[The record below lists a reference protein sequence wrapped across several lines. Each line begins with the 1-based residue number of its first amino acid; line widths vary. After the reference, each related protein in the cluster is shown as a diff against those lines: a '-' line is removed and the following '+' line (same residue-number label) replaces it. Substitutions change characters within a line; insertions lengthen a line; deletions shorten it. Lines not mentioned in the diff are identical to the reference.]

1 MEQPKFPYP
10 TNCEIHFQRF
20 LEGNERGLEFFYNL
34 LYPSLYYSGVRY
46 IKDDVNANSIV
57 SEAFLRLWISR
68 KNITSLLQ
76 IEQFLRKLT
85 RDACRAY
92 FRTSSNR
99 FQHSLLRLDDME
111 NYEEFLVEHTTE
123 KDDEQQELDQQNPG
137 AQLNGQWK
145 KIAAIIP
152 NLPYDQQ
159 LFLRLCIRYSFD
171 YGRIAFYIG
180 GISDYQ
186 VAMKVE
192 RTIAC
197 LKAIITDT
205 RKLEVA
211 GKQGKFR
218 FEGDISEVQS
228 SILHMRYQ
236 LQYSFGEI
244 ATALN
249 LDQGYIQQAFAAAS
263 LKVRKVKVH

>member
-1 MEQPKFPYP
+1 MEQPKFLTP

-57 SEAFLRLWISR
+57 SEAFLRLWLSR
-68 KNITSLLQ
+68 KNITSPTQ
-76 IEQFLRKLT
+76 IDQFLRKLI

-111 NYEEFLVEHTTE
+111 NYEEFLVGHATE
-123 KDDEQQELDQQNPG
+123 IDEQHEPDQQNPG
-137 AQLNGQWK
+137 AQLSGQWK
-145 KIAAIIP
+145 KIKAIIP
-152 NLPYDQQ
+152 NLPSDQQ
-159 LFLRLCIRYSFD
+159 LFLRLCIKYSFD

-192 RTIAC
+192 RTIAG

-205 RKLEVA
+205 QKLEVA
-211 GKQGKFR
+211 GKQSKFR

-236 LQYSFGEI
+236 LQYSFSEI